1 MRNES
6 QSIRP
11 RTASANRPL
20 FHSAF
25 CIAFLLAVGCT
36 RGPEAAPPQKAP
48 DPAADSAESRIV
60 RPERG
65 PVHLTVDEP
74 GYVQAYEETP
84 MYAKVAG
91 YVKEWKADIGDLVE
105 EGQPL
110 AVLSVPELDVDLMRK
125 NALIHQA
132 DEEVKLA
139 RAAVDVAK
147 AEYDLLQGQ
156 SGRLAKAGESGLLA
170 KEGLV
175 EAQFQ
180 AQSARAKMEQAN
192 VDVGVQEAKQKVAI
206 QERDYVQ
213 AMLGYTTLKAPYTG
227 VVTRRNIN
235 RGDFVEPAMGGKGEP
250 LFVVRRTDLM
260 RVFVAVPEEDADWI
274 ARGPRRRRRPRRTSA
289 WRR

>member
-1 MRNES
+1 
-6 QSIRP
+6 
-11 RTASANRPL
+11 
-20 FHSAF
+20 
-25 CIAFLLAVGCT
+25 
-36 RGPEAAPPQKAP
+36 
-48 DPAADSAESRIV
+48 
-60 RPERG
+60 
-65 PVHLTVDEP
+65 
-74 GYVQAYEETP
+74 

-180 AQSARAKMEQAN
+180 AQSGRAKMEQAN

-274 ARGPRRRRRPRRTSA
+274 RAGAKAPPATERTSA